1 MNFILPM
8 SILAFIIIF
17 LTFRLIFLAGKFIY
31 AKDIT
36 IDQFQLYD
44 GEFPDK
50 LKSARYQFQNMFEI
64 PLLFFPL
71 CIAHMILKNTTV
83 IDHIFVWGFVVFR
96 ILHMLFR
103 LQNQR
108 NLNIRPRLITFI
120 ISLTFLGA
128 GWIKLLLN
136 SIFI

>member
-1 MNFILPM
+1 M
-8 SILAFIIIF
+8 
-17 LTFRLIFLAGKFIY
+17 FLAGKFIY
-31 AKDIT
+31 AKDIS

-71 CIAHMILKNTTV
+71 CISHMILKNSTTL
-83 IDHIFVWGFVVFR
+83 DHIFVWGFVIFR
-96 ILHMLFR
+96 ILHMFFR

-108 NLNIRPRLITFI
+108 GLNIRPRTFFFL
-120 ISLTFLGA
+120 ISLLLLGA

-136 SIFI
+136 SFCI

>member
-1 MNFILPM
+1 MAL
-8 SILAFIIIF
+8 IIIF

-31 AKDIT
+31 AKKIT

-71 CIAHMILKNTTV
+71 CIAHMILKNATTL
-83 IDHIFVWGFVVFR
+83 DHFFVWGFVIFR

-108 NLNIRPRLITFI
+108 GLNIRNRTIAFI

-136 SIFI
+136 SVCI